1 MNKDIKKRIAS
12 GEWDFEIASAVIR
25 RRRKANRRIIAAGI
39 AASFIIAVT
48 VLIVP
53 VIRTS
58 SPVSDNGFIAEQ
70 VSGVYSKAYGGDAT
84 ADPVDETIDSIILQ

>member
-25 RRRKANRRIIAAGI
+25 RRKKANRRIIAAGA
-39 AASFIIAVT
+39 AASFLLALT

-53 VIRTS
+53 VLRTS
-58 SPVSDNGFIAEQ
+58 APVPDNSFIAEQ
-70 VSGVYSKAYGGDAT
+70 VSGVYSRAYGGDAST
-84 ADPVDETIDSIILQ
+84 DPVEETIDSIILQ